1 MERRR
6 FLIPREAAGTPDDR
20 WLEISRRGNIA
31 DVIYGPLGSMRFIH
45 SYDVSGKVYFMEGG
59 RIAIYPQ
66 CAVNESGI
74 ETIKPRIFYID
85 PEGYETIGG
94 SRYSVAEEC
103 VAEVLERESDS
114 SAEMRPGERFHIPR
128 ALDEA
133 GNDKALLVG
142 REGGKLMLEYGNEK
156 YMMTQDTTP
165 LVFIDRGRVAVDS
178 NDMSVYYAER
188 HPSTRDF
195 PVMMNGRMDWV
206 QFYCAYHRAD

>member
-103 VAEVLERESDS
+103 VAGVAECKNVAPEVPPAGES
-114 SAEMRPGERFHIPR
+114 FHIP
-128 ALDEA
+128 
-133 GNDKALLVG
+133 
-142 REGGKLMLEYGNEK
+142 
-156 YMMTQDTTP
+156 Q
-165 LVFIDRGRVAVDS
+165 I
-178 NDMSVYYAER
+178 
-188 HPSTRDF
+188 
-195 PVMMNGRMDWV
+195 
-206 QFYCAYHRAD
+206 